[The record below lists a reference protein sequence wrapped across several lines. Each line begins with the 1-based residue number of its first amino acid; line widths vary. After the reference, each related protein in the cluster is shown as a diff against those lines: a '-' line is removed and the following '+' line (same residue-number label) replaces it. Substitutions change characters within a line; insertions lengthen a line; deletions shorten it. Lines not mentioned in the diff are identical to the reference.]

1 MVDKLKSKL
10 VFKLMG
16 AIGITLCLGLAVLG
30 ATAISLQYNGALGL
44 QTKNTRNLPALVI
57 NDLDGLMMKGES
69 KALTD
74 YIKETK
80 ERGFV
85 LDLRIFDGLGKE
97 VDSTV
102 DGQDQDMARVLQ
114 TGKQAESRTVQKGV
128 HTLAMRVPL
137 PNEQRCQQCHDA
149 GPKYL
154 GGILLSTSVEDGY
167 ASAMSLT
174 RTLVATGVV
183 FFLVVLGC
191 MSVFCRRIIVTHILE
206 FLEQAREIGKGGG
219 DLTRMITVR
228 SSDEI
233 GQLGVAINQLTS
245 KLREIILQ
253 VSDRANRVAA
263 AAHRLYSTSVQMS
276 TNTESV
282 AVETASVAGAS
293 EEMAA
298 TSTEIA
304 NNCIKVAESSKQA
317 SASAMTGSDVVER
330 TIEVM
335 NRIAGRVVDSARTV
349 ENLGACSTQIGQ
361 IISTI
366 DDIADQTNLLAL
378 NAAIEAA
385 RAGEHGRGFA
395 VVADEVRALAERT
408 TGATKEISTMVTSIQ
423 KDTEEAVRSMEQGVT
438 EVKSGTREAGL
449 SGSALKEILEQV
461 ESVSMQVSQIAS
473 AADQQTA
480 TTRDITDNIQ
490 RVTRVVK
497 DAALGLQE
505 STAAASQLAS
515 LAEELQALAGQF
527 KVI

>member
-1 MVDKLKSKL
+1 
-10 VFKLMG
+10 
-16 AIGITLCLGLAVLG
+16 
-30 ATAISLQYNGALGL
+30 
-44 QTKNTRNLPALVI
+44 
-57 NDLDGLMMKGES
+57 
-69 KALTD
+69 
-74 YIKETK
+74 
-80 ERGFV
+80 
-85 LDLRIFDGLGKE
+85 
-97 VDSTV
+97 
-102 DGQDQDMARVLQ
+102 MARVLETGTQ
-114 TGKQAESRTVQKGV
+114 TESMAVQKNI
-128 HTLAMRVPL
+128 HTLSMRVPL

-149 GPKYL
+149 ESKYL
-154 GGILLSTSVEDGY
+154 GGILLSTSIEDGY
-167 ASAMSLT
+167 VSAMSLT

-183 FFLVVLGC
+183 FFLVVLSC
-191 MSVFCRRIIVTHILE
+191 ICVFCRRIIVAHILE
-206 FLEQAREIGKGGG
+206 FLEQVREIGRGGG

-253 VSDRANRVAA
+253 VSDHATRVAA
-263 AAHRLYSTSVQMS
+263 AAHQLYSTSAEMS
-276 TNTESV
+276 KNTESV
-282 AVETASVAGAS
+282 AAQTSSVAGAS

-304 NNCIKVAESSKQA
+304 NNCIKVAQSSKQA
-317 SASAMTGSDVVER
+317 SASAMTGSEVVER
-330 TIEVM
+330 TIDVM

-349 ENLGACSTQIGQ
+349 ENLGARSTQIGQ

-408 TGATKEISTMVTSIQ
+408 TVATREISTMVKSIQ

-438 EVKSGTREAGL
+438 EVKSGTHEAGL

-461 ESVSMQVSQIAS
+461 ESVSVQVSQIAS
-473 AADQQTA
+473 AADQQTV
-480 TTRDITDNIQ
+480 TTKDISENIVQ
-490 RVTRVVK
+490 VTQVVK
-497 DAALGLQE
+497 EAALGLQK

-527 KVI
+527 KVT